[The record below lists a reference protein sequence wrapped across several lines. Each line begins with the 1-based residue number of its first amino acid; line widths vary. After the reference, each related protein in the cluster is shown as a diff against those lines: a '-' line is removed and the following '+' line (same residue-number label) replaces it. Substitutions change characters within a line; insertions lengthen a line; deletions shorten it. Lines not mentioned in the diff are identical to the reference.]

1 MYNWRRHRPRPRSR
15 KPPNT
20 SAHILF
26 VCTSALSLL
35 LRIVIIT
42 WLSLMCCGI
51 FINSATSAL
60 GLRTPDVALHSD
72 MNVIALRV
80 ASPDSRQLPDLGL
93 QTRFSALAQHLFAA
107 STPEHT
113 FMHDHVSND
122 FGINASSPSFR
133 CTSPHH
139 LQLRQPWP
147 AAAHCLLPF
156 AHALHASVLSSTS
169 SSPNSTAHHLVVK
182 PQGPRSA
189 HCSRHTYAY
198 VHANMSP
205 VAELLPP
212 SDTLYRLST
221 RGERSFVLQ
230 RFGAA
235 VGGPGSWLSAWRCSS
250 AAGGAA
256 HGSPWRLRV
265 TGQDDSAFQPHC
277 CCARYV
283 HIAVHHLRYACTHLG
298 PPCWSWGGGGVMSS
312 SCALLMSLSPVLLWS
327 WSVLTS
333 NLFTVS
339 VIIAIIIVTILIN
352 WLMCCILCHGAEL
365 ADALAS
371 IETHPALRRMSLR
384 LSLYRSITG
393 RWRQGTRASSAH
405 SVDRWSLVPIY
416 RAGRDARFCCL
427 MPSWRLQ

>member
-1 MYNWRRHRPRPRSR
+1 MAFLFVFLLAILAQLSSLFEAGAAAIRVASPPFLYCFAASCIAITIFAISRHMYNWRRHRPRPRSR

-20 SAHILF
+20 AARILS

-35 LRIVIIT
+35 LRTVIIT

-51 FINSATSAL
+51 CINFATSAL

-72 MNVIALRV
+72 LNVIALRV

-93 QTRFSALAQHLFAA
+93 QARFSALAQHLFAA

-147 AAAHCLLPF
+147 AAAHRLLPF
-156 AHALHASVLSSTS
+156 AHALHAPVLSSTS

-235 VGGPGSWLSAWRCSS
+235 VGGARQLAQRLALQLRSWGGGARITLAAACDRAGRLGVSASLLLRQVRAHCSS
-250 AAGGAA
+250 SSAVCMHSLGAT
-256 HGSPWRLRV
+256 L
-265 TGQDDSAFQPHC
+265 
-277 CCARYV
+277 
-283 HIAVHHLRYACTHLG
+283 LEL
-298 PPCWSWGGGGVMSS
+298 GGGVMSS
-312 SCALLMSLSPVLLWS
+312 SCALLMSLSPVLTV
-327 WSVLTS
+327 VLVCADQQPVCS
-333 NLFTVS
+333 LCNNCNYNCYS
-339 VIIAIIIVTILIN
+339 IN
-352 WLMCCILCHGAEL
+352 
-365 ADALAS
+365 
-371 IETHPALRRMSLR
+371 
-384 LSLYRSITG
+384 
-393 RWRQGTRASSAH
+393 
-405 SVDRWSLVPIY
+405 
-416 RAGRDARFCCL
+416 
-427 MPSWRLQ
+427 